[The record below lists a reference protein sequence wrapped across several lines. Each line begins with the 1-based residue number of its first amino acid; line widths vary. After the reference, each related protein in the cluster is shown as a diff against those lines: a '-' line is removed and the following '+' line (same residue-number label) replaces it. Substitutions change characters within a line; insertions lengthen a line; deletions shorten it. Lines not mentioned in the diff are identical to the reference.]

1 MASKSTVTKMQKIER
16 LVEKYEERRKQ
27 LKAEGAYGEL
37 CKLPRNSSRTRLR
50 RLCKMT
56 GRSRGVYRKFG
67 VSRMVIRKLADQGV
81 IPGLRKASW

>member
-16 LVEKYEERRKQ
+16 LVEKYESRRKE
-27 LKAEGAYGEL
+27 LKKAGAYGEL
-37 CKLPRNSSRTRLR
+37 SQLPRNSSRTRLR
-50 RLCKMT
+50 RLCRMT

-67 VSRMVIRKLADQGV
+67 VSRIVIRELADQGV